1 MIQIQIILLRMQFSS
16 LCFDEDENGHKSVID
31 GVERLTTIHEFVQN
45 KSWMDNQV
53 GDGKKVL
60 VGRIGGH
67 PY

>member
-1 MIQIQIILLRMQFSS
+1 MIQIQIILLRMQFPSF
-16 LCFDEDENGHKSVID
+16 CFDEDENEHKSVID

>member
-1 MIQIQIILLRMQFSS
+1 MQFSS
-16 LCFDEDENGHKSVID
+16 FCFDEDENEHKSVID

-60 VGRIGGH
+60 VGRIGVQ

>member
-16 LCFDEDENGHKSVID
+16 FCFDEDENEHKSVID

-53 GDGKKVL
+53 GDGKNVL

>member
-1 MIQIQIILLRMQFSS
+1 MQFSS
-16 LCFDEDENGHKSVID
+16 FCFDEDENEHKSVID

-60 VGRIGGH
+60 VGRI
-67 PY
+67 

>member
-1 MIQIQIILLRMQFSS
+1 MKQLRVNKITEYLEAKKNF
-16 LCFDEDENGHKSVID
+16 D

>member
-1 MIQIQIILLRMQFSS
+1 MSF
-16 LCFDEDENGHKSVID
+16 CFDEDENGHKSVID

>member
-1 MIQIQIILLRMQFSS
+1 MIQIQIILLRMQFSQF
-16 LCFDEDENGHKSVID
+16 CFDEDENGHKSVID

>member
-1 MIQIQIILLRMQFSS
+1 MKFSS
-16 LCFDEDENGHKSVID
+16 FCFDEDENGHKSVID